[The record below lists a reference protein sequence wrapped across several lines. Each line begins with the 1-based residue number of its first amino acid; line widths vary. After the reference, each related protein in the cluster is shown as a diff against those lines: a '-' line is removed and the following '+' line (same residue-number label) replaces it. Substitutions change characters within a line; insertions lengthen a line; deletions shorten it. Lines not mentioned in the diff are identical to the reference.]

1 MKHLITFLFLFAG
14 HSTFSQS
21 TLKFCVEAAK
31 GAVCLNPST
40 EFDISKEGGTIS
52 LFVQPEDSIGTA
64 KVLYRIYFMDAYGN
78 EKEINTITQVT
89 EPGWTY
95 AWQDVVFYDPGTY
108 KVNVYRTGTT
118 ETLLCSGLVKLF
130 CP

>member
-1 MKHLITFLFLFAG
+1 MKHLFTLLLLFAG
-14 HSTFSQS
+14 HAAFAQS

-31 GAVCLNPST
+31 GAVCLHPST

-52 LFVQPEDSIGTA
+52 LFVQPEDSIGTT
-64 KVLYRIYFMDAYGN
+64 KVLYRIYFMDTYGN
-78 EKEINTITQVT
+78 EKEINTITQAT

-108 KVNVYRTGTT
+108 KVNVYRTGTN